1 MNRSEYD
8 DMNTENKL
16 NYIFSKIEYLE
27 GKIEAMLLII
37 RNLSKDGKC

>member
-8 DMNTENKL
+8 NMGTEEKL
-16 NYIFSKIEYLE
+16 DYIFSKIEYLE

>member
-1 MNRSEYD
+1 MDKSEYD

>member
-1 MNRSEYD
+1 MDKSEYD

-27 GKIEAMLLII
+27 GKIGAMLLII